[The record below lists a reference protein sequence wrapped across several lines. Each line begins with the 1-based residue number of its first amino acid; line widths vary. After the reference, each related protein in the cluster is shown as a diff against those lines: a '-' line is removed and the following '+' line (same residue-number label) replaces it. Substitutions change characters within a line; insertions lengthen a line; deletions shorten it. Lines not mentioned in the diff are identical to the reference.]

1 MYISKTNW
9 VITRWRLWKV
19 FRTESAESEED
30 KDVSSRNVSDCGSG
44 VRIENVCPSSILIL
58 LYKPRGKKQVTR
70 FESDKMLLVVP
81 PQNNVFS

>member
-1 MYISKTNW
+1 MYISKINW

-19 FRTESAESEED
+19 LEPNLQSEED
-30 KDVSSRNVSDCGSG
+30 KDVSRCNGSDCSSG
-44 VRIENVCPSSILIL
+44 ARIENVSPSSTLIS